1 MAKIK
6 NTALGRQLA
15 RSPDPSPDWS
25 PDSSPPPAGGHAG
38 VSAPLAVGKGAAG
51 RGKFQVGKQLAR
63 SPDSSPP
70 PAGGHAGVSAAQ
82 LRVKEAAVASKEAE
96 ETLATAALEV
106 SQIQREGALRWPLV
120 FSKGA
125 AGRGKSKGGKS
136 VTRSQKAGL
145 LLPVGRVHRYLKQGK
160 YAPRVGVGAAVYLA
174 AVMEYMAAEVLEL
187 AGNAAR
193 DNKRSR
199 ITPRHLLLAVRGD
212 EEIDKLFDGVTIAAG
227 GVLPHIH
234 KSLLQKTSNRGYAYN
249 VHFSYKGTEKNPHC
263 DDYGKPLR

>member
-6 NTALGRQLA
+6 NTALGRPEA

-82 LRVKEAAVASKEAE
+82 LRVKEAE

-145 LLPVGRVHRYLKQGK
+145 LFPVGRTHRYLKKHKGGWRIGAG
-160 YAPRVGVGAAVYLA
+160 APVYLA
-174 AVMEYMAAEVLEL
+174 AVMEYVAAEVLEF
-187 AGNAAR
+187 AGNIAR
-193 DNKRSR
+193 DNKKSR

-249 VHFSYKGTEKNPHC
+249 VHFSYQGTEKNPHC
-263 DDYGKPLR
+263 DDYGNRIH

>member
-1 MAKIK
+1 MAKFK
-6 NTALGRQLA
+6 NSAGETEYSGPYAMSRQLA
-15 RSPDPSPDWS
+15 RSPDSS

-51 RGKFQVGKQLAR
+51 WRDPHLMARLGPFQ
-63 SPDSSPP
+63 PP
-70 PAGGHAGVSAAQ
+70 HHYMS
-82 LRVKEAAVASKEAE
+82 
-96 ETLATAALEV
+96 
-106 SQIQREGALRWPLV
+106 
-120 FSKGA
+120 
-125 AGRGKSKGGKS
+125 
-136 VTRSQKAGL
+136 TRSQKAGL
-145 LLPVGRVHRYLKQGK
+145 QLPVGRVHRYLKQGK

-234 KSLLQKTSNRGYAYN
+234 KSLLQKTSNRGYAYD
-249 VHFSYKGTEKNPHC
+249 VHFSYQGTEKNPHC